1 MAESGTTNGGSLTW
15 NFKLLGHNALE
26 GFGGMGEGMSMQFAK
41 DGRRILWLAHESAP
55 KNFTAVDV
63 SDPREL
69 KIIARADLPHAQM
82 RSNSLETVGDILAV
96 AYQTAQP
103 GLQPAGFELFDI
115 SVPEN
120 PRSITL
126 FDRSGPNSRGV
137 HQLWFTDGEYIHMSS
152 GAADSKPTHAK
163 DDQFYQCIDVR
174 NPSKPVEVGRWW
186 LPGTQQ
192 GDNVAPPVR
201 HPEFDSGFRPH
212 NTNVY
217 PERPDRVYMGYI
229 DGGLITLDIADK
241 AHPKMI
247 ARWDYH
253 PPNPGFT
260 HTVVPFFSRDLLV
273 VSDECTRFD
282 GADWPKLIWIVD
294 NRTEENPVSIATCP
308 VPPVETFARSGG
320 RYGAHNLWENLPKE
334 GCWKSED
341 IVLGTFFGGGLR
353 AFDVTNPYQPKEVGY
368 FVPHIPEARNGQCQ
382 INDVFV
388 DDRGI
393 VFAVDR
399 IVGGL
404 YTLEMDF

>member
-1 MAESGTTNGGSLTW
+1 MIN
-15 NFKLLGHNALE
+15 
-26 GFGGMGEGMSMQFAK
+26 
-41 DGRRILWLAHESAP
+41 
-55 KNFTAVDV
+55 
-63 SDPREL
+63 
-69 KIIARADLPHAQM
+69 
-82 RSNSLETVGDILAV
+82 
-96 AYQTAQP
+96 
-103 GLQPAGFELFDI
+103 
-115 SVPEN
+115 
-120 PRSITL
+120 
-126 FDRSGPNSRGV
+126 
-137 HQLWFTDGEYIHMSS
+137 
-152 GAADSKPTHAK
+152 
-163 DDQFYQCIDVR
+163 
-174 NPSKPVEVGRWW
+174 
-186 LPGTQQ
+186 
-192 GDNVAPPVR
+192 
-201 HPEFDSGFRPH
+201 
-212 NTNVY
+212 
-217 PERPDRVYMGYI
+217 
-229 DGGLITLDIADK
+229 LDIADK

-247 ARWDYH
+247 SRWDYH

-260 HTVVPFFSRDLLV
+260 HTVVPFFSRDLLI

-334 GCWKSED
+334 GSWKSED

-353 AFDVTNPYQPKEVGY
+353 AFDVENPYQPKEVGY

-399 IVGGL
+399 ILGGL